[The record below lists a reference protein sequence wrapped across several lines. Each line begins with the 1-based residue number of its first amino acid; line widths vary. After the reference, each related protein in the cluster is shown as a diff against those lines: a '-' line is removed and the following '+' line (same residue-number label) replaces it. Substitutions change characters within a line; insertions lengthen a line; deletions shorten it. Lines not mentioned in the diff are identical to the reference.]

1 MSVSWFTP
9 ERSSDFTET
18 QFDDSVVDCMLG
30 VLGDRILTCA
40 GLLIGRYTTEEQL
53 LLFSIKSKMFAINSK
68 FQPSPNSLHK
78 SKSNSGGAITSQVS
92 RL

>member
-1 MSVSWFTP
+1 MSVSRFTP

-53 LLFSIKSKMFAINSK
+53 LLFSIKSKMFTVR
-68 FQPSPNSLHK
+68 FLPSPFQVPILY
-78 SKSNSGGAITSQVS
+78 TSPSQILEVQ
-92 RL
+92 

>member
-1 MSVSWFTP
+1 MSVSRFTP

-53 LLFSIKSKMFAINSK
+53 LLFSIKSKMFTVR
-68 FQPSPNSLHK
+68 FFPSPFQVPILY
-78 SKSNSGGAITSQVS
+78 TSPSQILEVQ
-92 RL
+92 

>member
-1 MSVSWFTP
+1 MSVSRFTP

-30 VLGDRILTCA
+30 VLGNRILTCA

-53 LLFSIKSKMFAINSK
+53 LLFSIKSKMFTVH
-68 FQPSPNSLHK
+68 FFPSPFQVPILY
-78 SKSNSGGAITSQVS
+78 TSPSQILEVQ
-92 RL
+92 